1 MRAPYPAIYRPR
13 VPLTAPT
20 STRPRRV
27 LATVTAAQVVN
38 VASTTIV
45 AVALPDLG
53 AELGASP
60 TELQWVVDAFVLVF
74 ASLLIAGGVAGDR
87 YGRRRALLTGLVVF
101 AVGSLWCAV
110 APSIE
115 WLLAGRV
122 VQALGPPLTLP
133 ASLAIVTATFTEP
146 RARARAIGVWGAG
159 SGVGL
164 AIGPL
169 LGGVLVDG
177 LGWRW
182 VFGINVPVCA
192 VLVALALAGVPRD
205 RPGRPGDRFD
215 AAAAALLTAA
225 VALLVYALI
234 EGRELGWGS
243 APVLGAFA
251 GSALLG
257 GAFVRRELR
266 HPAPLVDIRLLGERA
281 FFAANLGGA
290 TLYGALTATAVYVS
304 VFLQQVQGRSAL
316 TAGLWLLPVG
326 VLTAACAPVAGRMM
340 ARAGARPPILAGL
353 GAACLAFVALL
364 RLDPGT
370 SFPDVWW
377 AFALLGVGTGLA
389 LPPMTATAV
398 GAVRAQQAG
407 MASAIHNASRQIGQT
422 FAVAILGTI
431 LFARAGDAADQ
442 RRPTAAAAADWAA
455 GLHLAL
461 VVAGAALACVAVA
474 IAVLLRRVP
483 A

>member
-159 SGVGL
+159 SGRRPRHRAAAGRRARRRPWLAVGL
-164 AIGPL
+164 RHQRARL
-169 LGGVLVDG
+169 
-177 LGWRW
+177 R
-182 VFGINVPVCA
+182 
-192 VLVALALAGVPRD
+192 
-205 RPGRPGDRFD
+205 
-215 AAAAALLTAA
+215 
-225 VALLVYALI
+225 
-234 EGRELGWGS
+234 
-243 APVLGAFA
+243 GA
-251 GSALLG
+251 
-257 GAFVRRELR
+257 RR
-266 HPAPLVDIRLLGERA
+266 
-281 FFAANLGGA
+281 
-290 TLYGALTATAVYVS
+290 
-304 VFLQQVQGRSAL
+304 
-316 TAGLWLLPVG
+316 
-326 VLTAACAPVAGRMM
+326 
-340 ARAGARPPILAGL
+340 ARAGRRPARPPGPAGRSL
-353 GAACLAFVALL
+353 RRGGGGAAHRGGRAPRL
-364 RLDPGT
+364 RPHRG
-370 SFPDVWW
+370 P
-377 AFALLGVGTGLA
+377 
-389 LPPMTATAV
+389 
-398 GAVRAQQAG
+398 
-407 MASAIHNASRQIGQT
+407 
-422 FAVAILGTI
+422 
-431 LFARAGDAADQ
+431 
-442 RRPTAAAAADWAA
+442 
-455 GLHLAL
+455 
-461 VVAGAALACVAVA
+461 
-474 IAVLLRRVP
+474 
-483 A
+483 

>member
-1 MRAPYPAIYRPR
+1 
-13 VPLTAPT
+13 
-20 STRPRRV
+20 
-27 LATVTAAQVVN
+27 
-38 VASTTIV
+38 
-45 AVALPDLG
+45 
-53 AELGASP
+53 
-60 TELQWVVDAFVLVF
+60 
-74 ASLLIAGGVAGDR
+74 
-87 YGRRRALLTGLVVF
+87 
-101 AVGSLWCAV
+101 
-110 APSIE
+110 
-115 WLLAGRV
+115 
-122 VQALGPPLTLP
+122 
-133 ASLAIVTATFTEP
+133 
-146 RARARAIGVWGAG
+146 
-159 SGVGL
+159 
-164 AIGPL
+164 
-169 LGGVLVDG
+169 
-177 LGWRW
+177 
-182 VFGINVPVCA
+182 
-192 VLVALALAGVPRD
+192 
-205 RPGRPGDRFD
+205 
-215 AAAAALLTAA
+215 
-225 VALLVYALI
+225 
-234 EGRELGWGS
+234 
-243 APVLGAFA
+243 
-251 GSALLG
+251 
-257 GAFVRRELR
+257 
-266 HPAPLVDIRLLGERA
+266 
-281 FFAANLGGA
+281 
-290 TLYGALTATAVYVS
+290 

-442 RRPTAAAAADWAA
+442 RRPTAAAAVDWAA